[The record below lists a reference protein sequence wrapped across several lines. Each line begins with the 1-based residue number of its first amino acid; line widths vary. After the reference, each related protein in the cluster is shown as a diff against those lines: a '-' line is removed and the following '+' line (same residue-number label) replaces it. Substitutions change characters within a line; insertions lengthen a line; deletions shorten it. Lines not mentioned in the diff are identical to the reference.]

1 MINSIE
7 AYEEQGRMV
16 AKARNNRDEGSSQ
29 AATWH
34 YRQMKALE
42 KREDQPAIKEAFE
55 RGYAAARNVPRVEH
69 YR

>member
-1 MINSIE
+1 MLNTIE

-29 AATWH
+29 AAVRH
-34 YRQMKALE
+34 FRAMRSLE
-42 KREDQPAIKEAFE
+42 LADNQRLAKEAFE
-55 RGYAAARNVPRVEH
+55 RGYAAARNVPSVAY

>member
-1 MINSIE
+1 MLNTIE

-16 AKARNNRDEGSSQ
+16 AKARNNRDEGSAQ
-29 AATWH
+29 AAVWH

-42 KREDQPAIKEAFE
+42 KLEDEPAIKEAFE
-55 RGYAAARNVPRVEH
+55 RGYTAARNVQNATY